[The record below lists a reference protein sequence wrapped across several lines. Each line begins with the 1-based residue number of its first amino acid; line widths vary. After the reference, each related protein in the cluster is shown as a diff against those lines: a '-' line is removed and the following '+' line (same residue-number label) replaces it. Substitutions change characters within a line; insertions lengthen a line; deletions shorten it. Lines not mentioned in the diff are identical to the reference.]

1 MPSTEDDEP
10 GSTPYAHRRAWGP
23 SARISA
29 RIRLTKAIKE
39 HNGLLDVSTAAAT
52 VVCEELA
59 ARTVTVT
66 LLQHD
71 FYRDLVKVGTFGPDE
86 QIDASETFPA
96 SQYPKATARLLA
108 QQAYVSSEQIPD
120 IEQEHL
126 QIVSPNRVSA
136 FMGVPIVADGEVRGE
151 IFATRRA
158 GEPAFTKDD
167 VDVARDFATQLGSQ
181 FPRLLAESQQGS
193 DGSETPL
200 V

>member
-1 MPSTEDDEP
+1 MPSTGEDEP

-29 RIRLTKAIKE
+29 RTRLTKAIKE

-108 QQAYVSSEQIPD
+108 QQA
-120 IEQEHL
+120 L
-126 QIVSPNRVSA
+126 R
-136 FMGVPIVADGEVRGE
+136 
-151 IFATRRA
+151 
-158 GEPAFTKDD
+158 
-167 VDVARDFATQLGSQ
+167 
-181 FPRLLAESQQGS
+181 QQ
-193 DGSETPL
+193 
-200 V
+200 